1 MNAECRMQNAELRGI
16 SARSALC
23 ALRSGIGVTVLV
35 SSLLACAPTL
45 VPTPAPTVSAPASVP
60 VAPPPTVV
68 APAASRPTE
77 GEIDGSAGKLWVRMI
92 GRGADTVLIPLGSWF
107 EPVLAPLGA
116 THTVVFYDPRH
127 RGRSTS
133 FVDSTAAT
141 FGGDVDDLEAVRVA
155 IGASRV
161 SIVGYDYYAAVA
173 AAYAAANPQRV
184 NRLVLLSPI
193 EPNDSLASVFSPAE
207 RMARIDTV
215 AARALVKARA
225 AGRDTTDAVRYC
237 EEFWQVNARVFVGDT
252 AKASAIRPTWC
263 QLPNESPARIAMA
276 TERVMSSL
284 GPTVDF
290 SARSAGVQSPTL
302 VMHGRLDLVANPEGA
317 REWTRWI
324 RGARL
329 LWLSNV
335 GHMAPWE
342 DGPTVISAIDEF
354 LAGTWP
360 TRAGPP

>member
-1 MNAECRMQNAELRGI
+1 MQNEELRGVD
-16 SARSALC
+16 SALC
-23 ALRSGIGVTVLV
+23 ALSSGISITVVV
-35 SSLLACAPTL
+35 SSLLACAPTY
-45 VPTPAPTVSAPASVP
+45 VPTPTPTTAVPASVP
-60 VAPPPTVV
+60 VATPPTVV
-68 APAASRPTE
+68 APVDARPRE
-77 GEIDGSAGKLWVRMI
+77 GEIDGTAGKLFVRMI
-92 GRGADTVLIPLGSWF
+92 GRGADTVLVPLGSWF
-107 EPVLAPLGA
+107 EPVLSPLGA

-127 RGRSTS
+127 RGRSHP
-133 FVDSTAAT
+133 FVDTTAAT
-141 FGGDVDDLEAVRVA
+141 FGGDIDDLEAVRTA

-161 SIVGYDYYAAVA
+161 SIIGYDYYAAIA

-193 EPNDSLASVFSPAE
+193 EPNDSLASTFNPAE
-207 RMARIDTV
+207 RMARLDTV

-237 EEFWQVNARVFVGDT
+237 EDFWRVNVRLFVGDT
-252 AKASAIRPTWC
+252 VKASSINPTWC

-284 GPTVDF
+284 GPGIDF
-290 SARSAGVQSPTL
+290 SSRAAGVQSPTL

-342 DGPTVISAIDEF
+342 DGPTVISAIDDF
-354 LAGTWP
+354 LGGSWP
-360 TRAGPP
+360 TRAVPP